1 MGALV
6 DVRKRESV
14 VITSYLRRDRWLP
27 NGSRM
32 VLMSVVTPTLSHSE
46 LYRST
51 AIDVRYF
58 SVSTEILIQ
67 IWVLVKFSLQ
77 QQILVALAV
86 SKILCTV
93 KRTI

>member
-58 SVSTEILIQ
+58 SESTEILIGYMCTSE
-67 IWVLVKFSLQ
+67 IFAS
-77 QQILVALAV
+77 VANT
-86 SKILCTV
+86 SCS
-93 KRTI
+93 RFQ